1 VLGRFATPYV
11 GWRGLFLIGLLP
23 ALLTLLIRSW
33 VPESPRWLVR
43 MGRFEEARRSLAW
56 TLEVDPEEIELP
68 NAAGAE
74 VRKTNWREVFSY
86 PRNLVLSILI
96 NLSQTG
102 GNGLCCGR
110 RPCSS

>member
-1 VLGRFATPYV
+1 
-11 GWRGLFLIGLLP
+11 
-23 ALLTLLIRSW
+23 
-33 VPESPRWLVR
+33 
-43 MGRFEEARRSLAW
+43 
-56 TLEVDPEEIELP
+56 
-68 NAAGAE
+68 

-86 PRNLVLSILI
+86 PRNLVLSILT